1 MVISLGPQEGPA
13 TSSPSWRLSTS
24 GLGEPPASGRF
35 GDCCGEDCPF
45 HPDGHPP
52 VWSLLL
58 SRGLPHANLDC
69 RRAVS
74 RAPPR
79 LSPGTRALCSSDF
92 PLAPKRQRPSLPTP
106 CLGCQCAGRRGSQG
120 CRVSRCQ
127 GITFTP
133 PPSHPTTVPPSP
145 SAVPKGRFELPRGY
159 PHYALNVARLPV
171 PPLRLVLRPPS
182 RGPEPTSG
190 LEPETCCL
198 RNSCSTN

>member
-1 MVISLGPQEGPA
+1 MVISLGPQRDRPRR
-13 TSSPSWRLSTS
+13 RLRGGSR
-24 GLGEPPASGRF
+24 LPASASNLLAADSEIAAGRIALF
-35 GDCCGEDCPF
+35 T
-45 HPDGHPP
+45 P
-52 VWSLLL
+52 VNRYWSLLL

-106 CLGCQCAGRRGSQG
+106 CLGYQCAGTSWVAG
-120 CRVSRCQ
+120 CPGGREKLLPRHLVTLR
-127 GITFTP
+127 
-133 PPSHPTTVPPSP
+133 PSK

-171 PPLRLVLRPPS
+171 PPLRLVLRSLPT
-182 RGPEPTSG
+182 GPEPTSG